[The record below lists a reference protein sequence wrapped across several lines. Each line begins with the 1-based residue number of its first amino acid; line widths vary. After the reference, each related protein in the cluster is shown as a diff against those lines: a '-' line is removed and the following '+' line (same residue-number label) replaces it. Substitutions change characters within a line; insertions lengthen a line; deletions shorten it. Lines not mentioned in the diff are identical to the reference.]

1 MINMF
6 QKNKKP
12 KEIAEA
18 IEIRLK
24 TFPQKIP
31 LKPGKIVVNHYLRG
45 RNECL
50 TDNQL
55 NIW

>member
-1 MINMF
+1 MF